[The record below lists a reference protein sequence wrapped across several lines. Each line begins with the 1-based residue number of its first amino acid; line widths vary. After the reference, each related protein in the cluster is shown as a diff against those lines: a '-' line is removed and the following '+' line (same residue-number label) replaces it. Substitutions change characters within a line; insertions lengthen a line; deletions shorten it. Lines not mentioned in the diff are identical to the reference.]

1 MASVL
6 LNQLVVDIV
15 FRVFGAGTGVTIRC
29 VTSVPHGV
37 GAEQRGQKTADS
49 AMSMLQEGQAGM
61 GGGYEY

>member
-15 FRVFGAGTGVTIRC
+15 FRDFVAGIGVDIRC

-49 AMSMLQEGQAGM
+49 AMSVLQEGQAGM
-61 GGGYEY
+61 DGCYEY